1 MQAFSCVLKSIYT
14 KKENLLKRRYV
25 PVLMYRVLLIP
36 TIITISFYHVWN
48 GLSNII
54 NFNSTNN

>member
-1 MQAFSCVLKSIYT
+1 MQVFSCVLKSIHV
-14 KKENLLKRRYV
+14 KKENLLIGRYV

-36 TIITISFYHVWN
+36 TIITSSFYHVWN

-54 NFNSTNN
+54 NI

>member
-1 MQAFSCVLKSIYT
+1 MQVFSCVLKSIYT

-48 GLSNII
+48 GFSNII

>member
-1 MQAFSCVLKSIYT
+1 MQLFSCALRSIYV
-14 KKENLLKRRYV
+14 KKETLLIGRYV

-48 GLSNII
+48 SLSNII
-54 NFNSTNN
+54 N

>member
-1 MQAFSCVLKSIYT
+1 MQVFSCVLKSIYT

-36 TIITISFYHVWN
+36 IIITNLFYQV
-48 GLSNII
+48 
-54 NFNSTNN
+54 

>member
-1 MQAFSCVLKSIYT
+1 MQVFSCVLKSIYT

-48 GLSNII
+48 SLSNII
-54 NFNSTNN
+54 N